1 MMMMMMMMMMV
12 LLLVSQH
19 ALCGVVEVTV
29 GSQSVLLPCHYSGIV
44 PEEPVVTWTTGDVG
58 PACVHLRREQDDLRT
73 QHERYRGRTRMAPGA
88 LDSGDFSLTLS
99 DPRSADQDDQ
109 VEVKTVE
116 GADSVVLPCRM
127 PPDLPGDSRVEW
139 TRSEPE
145 PLLVHV
151 FQNTSRPGTRQ
162 DDLYCSR
169 THMKQDLLRTGDLSL
184 TLRFPTAWDR
194 GRYVCTVYRGED
206 VLSRAVVL
214 QHVTEQFPLQ
224 AKVLLVLPVLLL
236 AALFASGALLYYFRH
251 YILSVYTVKV
261 DAGAESV
268 LLPCKSRVRLPE
280 DAKVDWRTSTNLKV
294 HVYLQG
300 CDRSE
305 EQHRAYRN
313 RTRINQDP
321 LKTGDLSL
329 TLQRPLDVDGDTY
342 TCIVCSGEGH
352 ILLKKD
358 VKLRV
363 RVPQVEVEPGAES
376 VLLPCRTTENLDG
389 AVKVEWRDRFN
400 WTVHVYQDGSDQ
412 PADQHR
418 LYRTRT
424 KMDENPLR
432 TGDLSLTLRWPSDGD
447 SNTFTCSASNR
458 KGEKLMEKQ
467 VKLQVT
473 VPQVEVEPGVE
484 SVLLPC
490 RTRKNLPGDVRVE
503 WRDRD
508 DKTVHVYQNGSDQPG
523 EQNRSYRTRTKMEED
538 PLRTGDLSLT
548 LRRPTDED
556 SNIYT
561 CSVSKGDGDIL
572 MKKQVKLQV
581 KVCQVEVKEGAESV
595 LLPFRTT
602 PDLPGDATVVW
613 GRIDPEPK
621 MIVHMYY
628 SSSDQPDDQDEYFST
643 RTKMADNLLTSGD
656 LSLTLRRPTV
666 RDSGQYESCIES
678 GQIWRKKKV
687 LLKVKGT
694 VPVQDQLEDIRTRR
708 GSGDP
713 TPLMTEEAV

>member
-1 MMMMMMMMMMV
+1 MKTTMKTMV
-12 LLLVSQH
+12 LLLISQH

-29 GSQSVLLPCHYSGIV
+29 GSQSVLLPCRYSGIV
-44 PEEPVVTWTTGDVG
+44 PDEPVVTWTNEDAG

-73 QHERYRGRTRMAPGA
+73 QDERYRGRTRMAPGA

-99 DPRSADQDDQ
+99 DPRSSDQGTYTCSLSGGRGRRTVRVSQLRVRDEQ

-127 PPDLPGDSRVEW
+127 LPNLPGDSRVEW

-145 PLLVHV
+145 LVLVHTL
-151 FQNTSRPGTRQ
+151 QNTSRPGTRQ
-162 DDLYCSR
+162 DDLYCGR
-169 THMKQDLLRTGDLSL
+169 THMKQDLLQSGDLSL
-184 TLRFPTAWDR
+184 TLQFPTARDR

-206 VLSRAVVL
+206 ILRRAVVL
-214 QHVTEQFPLQ
+214 QHVTEAFPLQ
-224 AKVLLVLPVLLL
+224 AKVLLVLLL
-236 AALFASGALLYYFRH
+236 ALCVSAGLIYYFRL

-261 DAGAESV
+261 EAGAESV
-268 LLPCKSRVRLPE
+268 LLPCRSTVRLPE
-280 DAKVDWRTSTNLKV
+280 DAKVDWRTSSNMKV

-305 EQHRAYRN
+305 EQHRTYRD

-321 LKTGDLSL
+321 LRTRDLSL
-329 TLQRPLDVDGDTY
+329 TLQRPLDVDSDTY
-342 TCIVCSGEGH
+342 TCIVCSREGH

-363 RVPQVEVEPGAES
+363 RVQQVEVKS
-376 VLLPCRTTENLDG
+376 
-389 AVKVEWRDRFN
+389 
-400 WTVHVYQDGSDQ
+400 
-412 PADQHR
+412 
-418 LYRTRT
+418 
-424 KMDENPLR
+424 
-432 TGDLSLTLRWPSDGD
+432 
-447 SNTFTCSASNR
+447 
-458 KGEKLMEKQ
+458 
-467 VKLQVT
+467 
-473 VPQVEVEPGVE
+473 GVE

-490 RTRKNLPGDVRVE
+490 RTKQSLDGDVKVEWKDRDNRTVHVYQNGSDQPGEQNQIYRTRTRMDGNLLKNKNLSLTLLWPSDGDAGTYSCSVSNRDGDMLMMKQVKLQITGLEQVEVEPEVDSVLLPCRTRKSLDGDVKVE
-503 WRDRD
+503 WRDGLN
-508 DKTVHVYQNGSDQPG
+508 KTVHVYQNGSDQPG
-523 EQNRSYRTRTKMEED
+523 EQNRSYRTRTKMDEN

-556 SNIYT
+556 NDTYT
-561 CSVSKGDGDIL
+561 CSVSTGDGDIL

-581 KVCQVEVKEGAESV
+581 KVCQVEVEDGATSV

-602 PDLPGDATVVW
+602 PDLPADAAVVW

-628 SSSDQPDDQDEYFST
+628 SGSDQPDDQDEHFST

-666 RDSGQYESCIES
+666 GDSGQYES
-678 GQIWRKKKV
+678 
-687 LLKVKGT
+687 
-694 VPVQDQLEDIRTRR
+694 
-708 GSGDP
+708 
-713 TPLMTEEAV
+713 A

>member
-1 MMMMMMMMMMV
+1 MMMMMMMV

-19 ALCGVVEVTV
+19 ALGGVVEVTV
-29 GSQSVLLPCHYSGIV
+29 GSQSVLLPCRYSGVI
-44 PEEPVVTWTTGDVG
+44 PEEPVVTWTNGDVG

-73 QHERYRGRTRMAPGA
+73 QLERYRGRTRMAPGA

-99 DPRSADQDDQ
+99 DPQPPDQGTYTCSLSDGRGRRTLRVSQLRVRDDQ

-145 PLLVHV
+145 PLLVHTL
-151 FQNTSRPGTRQ
+151 QNTSQPGTRQ

-169 THMKQDLLRTGDLSL
+169 THMEQDLLRTGDLSL
-184 TLRFPTAWDR
+184 TLRFPTSRDR

-206 VLSRAVVL
+206 ILRRAVVL
-214 QHVTEQFPLQ
+214 QHDTEPFPLQ
-224 AKVLLVLPVLLL
+224 AKVLVVLLVLLL
-236 AALFASGALLYYFRH
+236 AALFASGGLFYYFRH
-251 YILSVYTVKV
+251 YLLSGYTVKV

-268 LLPCKSRVRLPE
+268 LLPFKSRVRLPE
-280 DAKVDWRTSTNLKV
+280 DAKVDWRTSTNRKV
-294 HVYLQG
+294 RVYLQG

-305 EQHRAYRN
+305 EQHQAYRD

-321 LKTGDLSL
+321 LKTRDLSL
-329 TLQRPLDVDGDTY
+329 TLQRPLDVDRDTY
-342 TCIVCSGEGH
+342 TCIVCSREGH

-363 RVPQVEVEPGAES
+363 RV
-376 VLLPCRTTENLDG
+376 
-389 AVKVEWRDRFN
+389 
-400 WTVHVYQDGSDQ
+400 H
-412 PADQHR
+412 
-418 LYRTRT
+418 
-424 KMDENPLR
+424 
-432 TGDLSLTLRWPSDGD
+432 
-447 SNTFTCSASNR
+447 
-458 KGEKLMEKQ
+458 
-467 VKLQVT
+467 
-473 VPQVEVEPGVE
+473 QVEVEPGVE

-490 RTRKNLPGDVRVE
+490 RTRESLDGDVRVE
-503 WRDRD
+503 WRDRFNW
-508 DKTVHVYQNGSDQPG
+508 TVHVHQNGSDQS
-523 EQNRSYRTRTKMEED
+523 EDQHWLYRTRTKMD
-538 PLRTGDLSLT
+538 ANLLRTGDLSLT
-548 LRRPTDED
+548 LSWPTDGD
-556 SNIYT
+556 SNTYT
-561 CSVSKGDGDIL
+561 CTVSKGDGDVL
-572 MKKQVKLQV
+572 MQKQVKLQV
-581 KVCQVEVKEGAESV
+581 TVCQVEVEEGAESV

-643 RTKMADNLLTSGD
+643 RTKMADDLLTSGD

-678 GQIWRKKKV
+678 GQIWRKKTV

-694 VPVQDQLEDIRTRR
+694 VLVQDQLEDIRTRS
-708 GSGDP
+708 GSVDP
-713 TPLMTEEAV
+713 TPLMAEEADRHIDPY